1 VNQMMTRI
9 DNLKANSD
17 TSCEK
22 TRRLTK
28 RCKPETNTKKS
39 AKGDYSV
46 DPFPISRARQPRPQ
60 QDNKGLYLFR
70 RAIEQEVE
78 QAVIIRQSLIISS
91 NRATKAHSHLLDS
104 YSYSILCPIAN

>member
-17 TSCEK
+17 TSCDK

-46 DPFPISRARQPRPQ
+46 DPFPISRARQPQVQIYRCVFIFSGERS
-60 QDNKGLYLFR
+60 NKK
-70 RAIEQEVE
+70 
-78 QAVIIRQSLIISS
+78 SS
-91 NRATKAHSHLLDS
+91 KQ
-104 YSYSILCPIAN
+104 